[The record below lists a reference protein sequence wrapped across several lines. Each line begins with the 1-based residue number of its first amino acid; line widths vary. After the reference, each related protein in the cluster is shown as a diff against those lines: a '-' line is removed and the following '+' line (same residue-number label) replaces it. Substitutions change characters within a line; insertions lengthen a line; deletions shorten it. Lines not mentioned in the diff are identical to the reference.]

1 MAIRIENITKALN
14 RWTNVESWRRFTQD
28 LRQWH
33 CWKRI
38 QRDQCDDNEQ
48 ELNLE
53 FGLIKIAMMYIKN
66 ITSSPGTTKLQ
77 GADDSVKI
85 LFCMKFSFQRLLPN
99 LISVDSIG
107 CLPFYSCVFILVTKH
122 LNWSEG
128 GNNNVNM
135 ETVLSSSV
143 SFLFKDLAAKNYLF
157 RAEKQFSLRTNP
169 SFQNSII

>member
-1 MAIRIENITKALN
+1 MIK
-14 RWTNVESWRRFTQD
+14 
-28 LRQWH
+28 
-33 CWKRI
+33 KKKI
-38 QRDQCDDNEQ
+38 QSDDKEQ

-77 GADDSVKI
+77 WPDDSVKNWS
-85 LFCMKFSFQRLLPN
+85 CVKFSFQRLPQN

-107 CLPFYSCVFILVTKH
+107 CFPFYSRALILVTKH

-128 GNNNVNM
+128 GNNHVTKQ
-135 ETVLSSSV
+135 TVISSSA
-143 SFLFKDLAAKNYLF
+143 SFLLKGLAAKNGLF

-169 SFQNSII
+169 NFQNSII